1 LKFENIITTMD
12 VRIPSDPLER
22 VIGQDEAVR
31 IAMVAAKQRRNLLLV
46 GPPGV
51 GKSMIAQAMSFL
63 IQKPEH
69 EVRVIHNPRYPERPF
84 VEIKSRTQVEQEEE
98 DMSAAEGYLVNP
110 EEVPPDVAERLG
122 YRCTK
127 CGFISNYTETTCP
140 RCGQPKVQNVNQGPF
155 GDMFNVLGQALGVQN
170 NMERVTTT
178 RKAGD
183 KEEVIEYE
191 RANES
196 IRVLDERTLERKR
209 KMDRKSPSKVIVPI
223 NRNTF
228 ILATGASETELLGD
242 VRHDPYGGHPQLGTS
257 PYERVI
263 AGSVHEA
270 HEGVLFIDEITHL
283 GDLQRSILT
292 AMQEKKFPI
301 TGRNPQSAG
310 ASVRVDNVPTDFILV
325 AACNIQDLPQI
336 LSPLRSRISGN
347 GYEVLM
353 EVTMPFNEKNAYRYM
368 QFISQEI
375 NSDGKIP
382 HMTVEGA
389 SLIIEEGKRRA
400 LIVDGKENA
409 LTLRLREL
417 GGLVRAAGDI
427 AVSLEHRFI
436 EKDDVIEA
444 LKIYM
449 PVEEKIAKVY
459 GNMGNAISSEAT
471 ASQKMS
477 GYYGGPSFPY
487 ADGYR

>member
-1 LKFENIITTMD
+1 MKFENIITTMD

-257 PYERVI
+257 PHERV
-263 AGSVHEA
+263 
-270 HEGVLFIDEITHL
+270 
-283 GDLQRSILT
+283 
-292 AMQEKKFPI
+292 
-301 TGRNPQSAG
+301 
-310 ASVRVDNVPTDFILV
+310 
-325 AACNIQDLPQI
+325 
-336 LSPLRSRISGN
+336 
-347 GYEVLM
+347 
-353 EVTMPFNEKNAYRYM
+353 
-368 QFISQEI
+368 
-375 NSDGKIP
+375 
-382 HMTVEGA
+382 
-389 SLIIEEGKRRA
+389 
-400 LIVDGKENA
+400 
-409 LTLRLREL
+409 
-417 GGLVRAAGDI
+417 
-427 AVSLEHRFI
+427 
-436 EKDDVIEA
+436 
-444 LKIYM
+444 
-449 PVEEKIAKVY
+449 
-459 GNMGNAISSEAT
+459 
-471 ASQKMS
+471 
-477 GYYGGPSFPY
+477 
-487 ADGYR
+487 